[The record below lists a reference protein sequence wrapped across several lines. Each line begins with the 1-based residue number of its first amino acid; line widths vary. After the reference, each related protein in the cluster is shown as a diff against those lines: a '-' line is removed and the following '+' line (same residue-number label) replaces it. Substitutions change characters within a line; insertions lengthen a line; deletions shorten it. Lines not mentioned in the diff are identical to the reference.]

1 MTARWR
7 LYLVVFALLLLFSSL
22 VGRVV
27 YLQVAERQFLIN
39 QGQMRSAREVEVGAH
54 RGMILDRHGTPL
66 AVSTPVT
73 SLWGDPRHLDPDHLP
88 TLAEATGTSLET
100 LEQRHRIHRAFFY
113 IRRQLPPDQAQA
125 VLDLNI
131 PGVYGRQEYRRYYP
145 AGEVTAHILGFTDID
160 DHGQEGV
167 ELAYNDMLSGQPGRS
182 LVLQNLNGQVVRHVE
197 TLRPPQS
204 GRDLQLTIDLDL
216 QYKVYRA
223 LKSAWRRHQ
232 ADWASVVVLDPRSG
246 DVLAIANQPS
256 YNPNDRSSIR
266 PEYLRNRAITDAVEP
281 GSVMKTMAI
290 AAALNEG
297 VVFPEDRF
305 NTSPGRMNVGR
316 DHVVRDFRD
325 YGELDVT
332 GILARSSNVGMT
344 RIALELGGERQWSNL
359 YRFGFG
365 QAIGVGFPGEAT
377 GSLPNYNR
385 WADVQVATQAYGY
398 GMTATPLQ
406 LAQAYAAIAND
417 GVLVAPRILQQ
428 GIQAPPKRIMPQ
440 SVVTDVQRML
450 RAAMEDGGTGTRAR
464 MPMYSAAGK
473 TGTAH
478 TVGLAGYD
486 DDAYRGVFVGY
497 APADD
502 PELVIAVVIDNPR
515 GEEYFGGAVAG
526 PVFSEVMQASLAHIG
541 ATPDQLLTADGERR
555 WGVHD

>member
-7 LYLVVFALLLLFSSL
+7 LYMVVFALLLLFSSL
-22 VGRVV
+22 LGRVV

-66 AVSTPVT
+66 AVSTPVI
-73 SLWGDPRHLDPDHLP
+73 SLWGDPRRLNPADLP
-88 TLAEATGTSLET
+88 RLAEAAGVSVET

-113 IRRQLPPDQAQA
+113 VRRQLPPDQANA
-125 VLDLNI
+125 ILDLGI

-145 AGEVTAHILGFTDID
+145 AGEVTAHILGFTNID
-160 DHGQEGV
+160 DHGQEGI
-167 ELAYNDMLSGQPGRS
+167 ELAYNDMLSGRS
-182 LVLQNLNGQVVRHVE
+182 GSNLVLQNLNGQVVRHVE
-197 TLRPPQS
+197 AVRPPQP
-204 GRDLQLTIDLDL
+204 GQDLQLTIDLDL

-223 LKSAWRRHQ
+223 LKSAWQRHQ
-232 ADWASVVVLDPRSG
+232 ADWASVVVMDPRTG
-246 DVLAIANQPS
+246 DILAMANQPS

-266 PEYLRNRAITDAVEP
+266 PEFLRNRAITDAVEP

-290 AAALNEG
+290 AGALNEG
-297 VVFPEDRF
+297 VVTASDRF
-305 NTSPGRMNVGR
+305 DTSPGRMTVGR

-332 GILARSSNVGMT
+332 GIMAHSSNVGMT
-344 RIALELGGERQWSNL
+344 QIALALGGERLWSSL

-365 QAIGVGFPGEAT
+365 QPIGVGFPGEAT
-377 GSLPNYNR
+377 GSLPNYSR
-385 WADVQVATQAYGY
+385 WADVQVATQSYGY

-406 LAQAYAAIAND
+406 LAQAYSAIAND
-417 GVLVAPRILQQ
+417 GVMVPPRLLQQ
-428 GIQAPPKRIMPQ
+428 SIQSPPTRVMPQ
-440 SVVTDVQRML
+440 SVMTDVRRML
-450 RAAMEDGGTGTRAR
+450 EAAMQDGGTGTRAR
-464 MPMYSAAGK
+464 MPLFSAAGK

-486 DDAYRGVFVGY
+486 EDAYRGVFVGY
-497 APADD
+497 APADN
-502 PELVIAVVIDNPR
+502 PELVVSVVINNPR

-526 PVFSEVMQASLAHIG
+526 PVFSEVMQAALAHIG
-541 ATPDQLLTADGERR
+541 TTPDQLLTAGQR
-555 WGVHD
+555 GGAHD

>member
-7 LYLVVFALLLLFSSL
+7 LYMVVFALLLLFSSL
-22 VGRVV
+22 LGRVV

-66 AVSTPVT
+66 AVSTPVI
-73 SLWGDPRHLDPDHLP
+73 SLWGDPRRLNPADLP
-88 TLAEATGTSLET
+88 RLAEAAGVSVET

-113 IRRQLPPDQAQA
+113 VRRQLPPDQANA
-125 VLDLNI
+125 ILDMGI

-145 AGEVTAHILGFTDID
+145 AGEVTAHLLGFTNID
-160 DHGQEGV
+160 DHGQEGI
-167 ELAYNDMLSGQPGRS
+167 ELAYNDMLAGRS
-182 LVLQNLNGQVVRHVE
+182 GSNLVLQNLNGQVVRHVE
-197 TLRPPQS
+197 AVHPPQP
-204 GRDLQLTIDLDL
+204 GQDLQLTIDLDL

-223 LKSAWRRHQ
+223 LKSAWQRHQ
-232 ADWASVVVLDPRSG
+232 ADWASVVVMDPRTG
-246 DVLAIANQPS
+246 DVLAMANQPS

-266 PEYLRNRAITDAVEP
+266 PESLRNRAITDAIEP

-290 AAALNEG
+290 AGALNEG
-297 VVFPEDRF
+297 VVTASDLFD
-305 NTSPGRMNVGR
+305 TSPGRMTVGR

-332 GILARSSNVGMT
+332 GIMARSSNVGMT
-344 RIALELGGERQWSNL
+344 KIALALGGERLWSNL

-365 QAIGVGFPGEAT
+365 QPIGIGFPGEAT
-377 GSLPNYNR
+377 GSLPNYSR
-385 WADVQVATQAYGY
+385 WADVQVATQSYGY

-406 LAQAYAAIAND
+406 LAQAYSAIAND
-417 GVLVAPRILQQ
+417 GVMVPPRLLQQ
-428 GIQAPPKRIMPQ
+428 SIQSPPARVMPQ
-440 SVVTDVQRML
+440 SVVTDVRRML
-450 RAAMEDGGTGTRAR
+450 EAAMQDGGTGTRAR
-464 MPMYSAAGK
+464 MPLFSAAGK

-486 DDAYRGVFVGY
+486 EDAYRGVFVGY
-497 APADD
+497 APADN
-502 PELVIAVVIDNPR
+502 PELVVAVVIDNPR

-526 PVFSEVMQASLAHIG
+526 PVFSEVMQASLAHLG
-541 ATPDQLLTADGERR
+541 TTPDQLLTADGQR
-555 WGVHD
+555 GGQYD